1 MLSWK
6 GTKFNW
12 HNTPKKQNSHP
23 VNDEE
28 IEMNEKT
35 GIWIKLAMMFIQSI
49 LICRLA
55 FLEALLCPMKIY
67 NGYSWQW
74 YVVMDIKKIL
84 NNSKNT
90 KHMSSF
96 KLNDYFHTWAGWYYS
111 FFSYNYRH
119 YSSGREWGKIVSTH
133 FCYIPYHFLDKPQY
147 PSSFRK
153 TNM

>member
-1 MLSWK
+1 M
-6 GTKFNW
+6 TQY
-12 HNTPKKQNSHP
+12 PKKQNLNS

-28 IEMNEKT
+28 IEMNEKI
-35 GIWIKLAMMFIQSI
+35 GILIQLIIMFAQSI
-49 LICRLA
+49 LICRLP
-55 FLEALLCPMKIY
+55 ESLLCQMKIY

-74 YVVMDIKKIL
+74 YVVMDKKKIP

-96 KLNDYFHTWAGWYYS
+96 KLNDYFSTCAGWYYS

-119 YSSGREWGKIVSTH
+119 YTSGREWGKIVSTH
-133 FCYIPYHFLDKPQY
+133 FCYIPYHFRDKPQY

-153 TNM
+153 N